1 MRLRMMDVGV
11 TVIMLQV
18 SVALRD
24 SEAGHRHVR
33 RHVNTTPAIPSVLVN
48 SNNGS
53 VRARKLN
60 SLSGYRF
67 SRVRRVPVPVPVQRW
82 HRHVPVN
89 SFSYVSVPYRY
100 SRYRHIPSG
109 FSSYGYS
116 TGYYRRPSVGISV
129 HRPGFSFR
137 IGRSGYG
144 TGISLGIFRR

>member
-1 MRLRMMDVGV
+1 MRLRMMAVGV

-33 RHVNTTPAIPSVLVN
+33 RHVNTSPGIPSVFVN

-53 VRARKLN
+53 VRTRKLN

-67 SRVRRVPVPVPVQRW
+67 SRVRRVPVPVQRW

-89 SFSYVSVPYRY
+89 SFSYVSVPYRH

-129 HRPGFSFR
+129 HRPGFSFGISR
-137 IGRSGYG
+137 GGYG
-144 TGISLGIFRR
+144 TGISLGIFGR

>member
-1 MRLRMMDVGV
+1 MRLRMMAVGV

-24 SEAGHRHVR
+24 SEAGHRQLR
-33 RHVNTTPAIPSVLVN
+33 RHVNTSPGIPSVFVN

-53 VRARKLN
+53 VRTRKLN

-67 SRVRRVPVPVPVQRW
+67 SRVRRVPVPVQRW
-82 HRHVPVN
+82 HRHVPAN

-100 SRYRHIPSG
+100 SPYLYNPPG

-137 IGRSGYG
+137 FGRGGYG
-144 TGISLGIFRR
+144 TGISLGIFGR